1 MQTDFNSAC
10 TTYKSKCNET
20 LHLTTYMN
28 SLSAYIKAKYSSSRL
43 PFM

>member
-1 MQTDFNSAC
+1 MQTDLSSAI
-10 TTYKSKCNET
+10 TIYKSKGNET